1 MQAFTFY
8 ASDDKLDNRG
18 NAANTKYTGAAI
30 NKRAAELAKKVAD
43 EGGAL
48 TLGGIC
54 QCPTYLSGAGK
65 EILDKEWRK
74 SIERFDFSWKWAIW
88 TENFWNF
95 ATFEEC
101 FFFHIFMDKTNMYK
115 IRNSLHFS
123 IDNYKS
129 LLT

>member
-18 NAANTKYTGAAI
+18 NAANSKYTGAAI

-65 EILDKEWRK
+65 EILNIEWQR
-74 SIERFDFSWKWAIW
+74 SIQSFDFNWKWAIW
-88 TENFWNF
+88 SENFWNF
-95 ATFEEC
+95 ATFEER
-101 FFFHIFMDKTNMYK
+101 FFIFSWTKQKQN
-115 IRNSLHFS
+115 
-123 IDNYKS
+123 
-129 LLT
+129 